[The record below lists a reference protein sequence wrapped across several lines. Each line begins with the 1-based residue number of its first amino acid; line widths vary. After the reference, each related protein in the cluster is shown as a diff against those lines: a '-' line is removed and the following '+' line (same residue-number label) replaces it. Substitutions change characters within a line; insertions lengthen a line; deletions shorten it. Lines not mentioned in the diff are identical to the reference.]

1 MTPRDQLNARVDE
14 LKDDL
19 AGFQA
24 NLKPL
29 MQRIIDLAT
38 EHPNG
43 GPEAKETADRI
54 AIEILVNQAQIYT
67 VNAEILLVKAE
78 LVPLEGDFDGVEIPD
93 FMPEEGL

>member
-1 MTPRDQLNARVDE
+1 MNEKDLLNRRVDE

-29 MQRIIDLAT
+29 MDRIIALAT
-38 EHPNG
+38 EFPNG
-43 GPEAKETADRI
+43 GPEAKEIADQI

-67 VNAEILLVKAE
+67 VNAEILLTKAQ
-78 LVPLEGDFDGVEIPD
+78 LVPLEDTFDDVQVPD
-93 FMPEEGL
+93 FLPEDI